1 MARLN
6 YLDNLKVVLTFLV
19 IFHHAG
25 QAYGDGGEWGYTPSN
40 PAEVMPWIWHFFST
54 NAAFFM
60 GLYFFISGYFV
71 PGSYD
76 RQGFGTFV
84 RKKIL
89 RLGVPLLLMG
99 GLLTSATGK
108 FELAH
113 MWFVESLLIF
123 SFFYAV
129 VRKRCSA
136 ISKDCDSRPTL
147 KGLFIAALVMG
158 IGSYFI
164 RQVSPQDNWIGLS
177 LWIFEP
183 AHYLQYV
190 MMFALGILA
199 YRFCWLDKMTNTTG
213 VVSLVIGG
221 LLAIGN
227 YVRQDGEWNDFV
239 WQWFGIYESLMCIFI
254 SFGLLWMF
262 RKKVNMSNKA
272 LSWLSVQSYGAYV
285 VHLPLM
291 ILIQYLFDEVWMGA
305 FGKFMFI
312 GVVTIILSFT
322 LTWLLRLIPGVK
334 RII

>member
-1 MARLN
+1 MVRLN
-6 YLDNLKVVLTFLV
+6 YLDNLKVALTFLV
-19 IFHHAG
+19 ILHHAG

-60 GLYFFISGYFV
+60 GLYFFISGCFV

-99 GLLTSATGK
+99 GLLTYATGK
-108 FELAH
+108 VEIAH

-190 MMFALGILA
+190 MKFALGILA
-199 YRFCWLDKMTNTTG
+199 YRFCWLDKMT
-213 VVSLVIGG
+213 
-221 LLAIGN
+221 
-227 YVRQDGEWNDFV
+227 
-239 WQWFGIYESLMCIFI
+239 
-254 SFGLLWMF
+254 
-262 RKKVNMSNKA
+262 
-272 LSWLSVQSYGAYV
+272 
-285 VHLPLM
+285 
-291 ILIQYLFDEVWMGA
+291 
-305 FGKFMFI
+305 
-312 GVVTIILSFT
+312 
-322 LTWLLRLIPGVK
+322 
-334 RII
+334 

>member
-1 MARLN
+1 MAWLN
-6 YLDNLKVVLTFLV
+6 CLDNLKVALTFLV
-19 IFHHAG
+19 ISHHAG

-89 RLGVPLLLMG
+89 RLGVPLSLMG
-99 GLLTSATGK
+99 GLLTYATGK
-108 FELAH
+108 VEIAH

-164 RQVSPQDNWIGLS
+164 RQVSPQDNWKGLS
-177 LWIFEP
+177 LWIFELWCIRCP
-183 AHYLQYV
+183 
-190 MMFALGILA
+190 FAFDDI
-199 YRFCWLDKMTNTTG
+199 NS
-213 VVSLVIGG
+213 V
-221 LLAIGN
+221 
-227 YVRQDGEWNDFV
+227 FV
-239 WQWFGIYESLMCIFI
+239 
-254 SFGLLWMF
+254 
-262 RKKVNMSNKA
+262 
-272 LSWLSVQSYGAYV
+272 
-285 VHLPLM
+285 
-291 ILIQYLFDEVWMGA
+291 
-305 FGKFMFI
+305 
-312 GVVTIILSFT
+312 
-322 LTWLLRLIPGVK
+322 
-334 RII
+334 

>member
-99 GLLTSATGK
+99 GLLTYATGK
-108 FELAH
+108 VEIAH

-147 KGLFIAALVMG
+147 IGLFIAAIVMG
-158 IGSYFI
+158 IGSCFI

-177 LWIFEP
+177 LWIFELWCIRCP
-183 AHYLQYV
+183 
-190 MMFALGILA
+190 FAFDDI
-199 YRFCWLDKMTNTTG
+199 NS
-213 VVSLVIGG
+213 V
-221 LLAIGN
+221 
-227 YVRQDGEWNDFV
+227 FV
-239 WQWFGIYESLMCIFI
+239 
-254 SFGLLWMF
+254 
-262 RKKVNMSNKA
+262 
-272 LSWLSVQSYGAYV
+272 
-285 VHLPLM
+285 
-291 ILIQYLFDEVWMGA
+291 
-305 FGKFMFI
+305 
-312 GVVTIILSFT
+312 
-322 LTWLLRLIPGVK
+322 
-334 RII
+334 